1 MLNLVKADLYRFI
14 HRPFGYLAAGIIG
27 FLTILVQFFLSI
39 GNDPASKEYVLINVI
54 PKGVEIILILV
65 FIFSVFIEDEYK
77 EGTLKNVICS
87 NISKGK
93 IYLSKCI
100 SEIILALIVCA
111 VVFVSFL
118 IGFSLLKWR
127 NGYDNTLFYEFLK
140 RLLAIIPVFLG
151 GLAMA
156 NALSVILKNNTSGIF
171 AYIIVI
177 LASKKFIMFLSVYI
191 WSKFSKLN
199 EYLLYTQI
207 EIFNDYTLGND
218 ELINVAIVGIVT
230 AIIFNFIGY
239 LIFRNSEVK

>member
-1 MLNLVKADLYRFI
+1 MINLVKADLYRFI

-100 SEIILALIVCA
+100 SEIILAIIVCLA
-111 VVFVSFL
+111 VFVSFL
-118 IGFSLLKWR
+118 IGFSLLKWG

-177 LASKKFIMFLSVYI
+177 LASKKFIMFLSVSI

-239 LIFRNSEVK
+239 LMFRNSEVK